1 MTNPISALKK
11 YFVTTLGTAT
21 GLTVYDGI
29 APDDAG
35 SQYVVITGRSAQQ
48 LQGKSGF
55 VSSVSI
61 TVDCVTRGN
70 FTGYKQAEAIGQDV
84 MTAINSDTDINLS
97 TGQCTSLFVAGVT
110 NLDGLNPTDAVFRQ
124 LITYNCIIS

>member
-1 MTNPISALKK
+1 MTNPIPALKK

-35 SQYVVITGRSAQQ
+35 SEYVVITGRSAQQ
-48 LQGKSGF
+48 LQGKTDFISN
-55 VSSVSI
+55 VSI

-84 MTAINSDTDINLS
+84 LTAINSDTNITLA
-97 TGQCTSLFVAGVT
+97 TGQATSLYVAGIT
-110 NLDGLNPTDAVFRQ
+110 NLDGLNPTDNIFRQ
-124 LITYNCIIS
+124 LITYNVIIS